1 MNTLRTVFAF
11 VVLVCAIAFASA
23 AYVLV
28 TQTENWRDQHAKL
41 LATTTETINKLK
53 ADNKTLTDERDAA
66 IAKRDDWQKDVDRLN
81 TELGNRDTAIAKLT
95 NEKKDWEAYR
105 KSTEDELRAI
115 NKKLTDESARNDEL
129 AKKVEEHRLAREA
142 AVKAQLLAEDMQR
155 NLEDDVKKL
164 REELKIAGT
173 QLESSKKLNDRYA
186 TVFGEDGLRLAQAAP
201 APTPLISGQ
210 VKSVDN
216 PMRLVAISIGK
227 DDGVRVGMT
236 FEVVRTAGNVYVGR
250 VRVLE
255 VKDEEAICR
264 IDTAMTAGAIVEGD
278 HVTTRVQ

>member
-28 TQTENWRDQHAKL
+28 TQTEDWHDKHKKL
-41 LATTTETINKLK
+41 EQTTTEQINALK
-53 ADNKTLTDERDAA
+53 DAV
-66 IAKRDDWQKDVDRLN
+66 AK
-81 TELGNRDTAIAKLT
+81 A
-95 NEKKDWEAYR
+95 EKE
-105 KSTEDELRAI
+105 
-115 NKKLTDESARNDEL
+115 
-129 AKKVEEHRLAREA
+129 REA
-142 AVKAQLLAEDMQR
+142 AVTQQGVWEKDVIRLTADLANRDIEIIKLANEKKLLDDWKQMAANELREIRGKLTEQLKDNNDLRAEVKTHLAARDAAEKAQRDAEDKQR
-155 NLEDDVKKL
+155 ILELDVKNL
-164 REELKIAGT
+164 RDQLKITGVELT
-173 QLESSKKLNDRYA
+173 DSKKLNERYA
-186 TVFGEDGLRLAQAAP
+186 AVFGEDGLRLAQAAP

-216 PMRLVAISIGK
+216 PMRLVAISVGK

-236 FEVVRTAGNVYVGR
+236 FEVVRTAAKQYVGR

-264 IDTAMTAGAIVEGD
+264 VDTAMTPGAIVEGD